1 MDVGFTD
8 QRISEMNW
16 PCIIEVPLEVPSG
29 NAYRQGGKYH
39 HSKAY
44 MELRNTWSQF
54 IACKLG
60 GPKLRRL
67 QNFVFACKP
76 KMRVQFTCYRKRRI
90 EQDNLDAGL
99 KPVRDCLVIAKKSH
113 PSGLGLIVDDSEEW
127 LVEGTPKQILVP
139 RGMRGWTRIEISP
152 VEVV

>member
-1 MDVGFTD
+1 MK
-8 QRISEMNW
+8 W
-16 PCIIEVPLEVPSG
+16 PVVIEIPLEVPSG
-29 NAYRQGGKYH
+29 NEYRQGGKYH

-60 GPKLRRL
+60 GPKLHNL
-67 QNFVFACKP
+67 QMVVQCNRP
-76 KMRVQFTCYRKRRI
+76 KMRVQFTCYRKRKI
-90 EQDNLDAGL
+90 DPSNLHAGL
-99 KPVRDCLVIAKKSH
+99 KPMLDCLVMSKRSH

-127 LVEGTPKQILVP
+127 LGEDTPKQEVTEK
-139 RGMRGWTRIEISP
+139 GMRAFTVIEISP